1 MPMVPIVGLPTV
13 PLVLCHRP
21 GSCAMIE
28 RLIIDHSDAAT
39 IVIIISIISIII
51 IIIIIIIMLFS
62 LRALPLLPLPK
73 GW

>member
-1 MPMVPIVGLPTV
+1 MVPIVCLPTV
-13 PLVLCHRP
+13 PLALCHRP
-21 GSCAMIE
+21 ASCAAIE
-28 RLIIDHSDAAT
+28 RPIVDHSDAAT